1 MYYRH
6 LRKCPLELPKPH
18 GILYSVYMTQMNKM
32 KTAIRPC
39 PRTYDRVEVLAFA
52 DGTYGKHCVKEVTIM
67 PSRHALPQPGWSYV
81 KQWREINPEIVG
93 VRFEYMNP
101 RCDVYIAKR

>member
-18 GILYSVYMTQMNKM
+18 GILYSVYMTQMKN
-32 KTAIRPC
+32 TIRSC
-39 PRTYDRVEVLAFA
+39 PITYDRVEVLAFA
-52 DGTYGKHCVKEVTIM
+52 NGTYGKHCVKEYVNT
-67 PSRHALPQPGWSYV
+67 PGRHALPQPGWSYV
-81 KQWREINPEIVG
+81 KSWREINPEIIG

-101 RCDVYIAKR
+101 RCEIFVPNR